1 MNTSLKNHMDALS
14 KIFADIHL
22 NHTEY
27 IYLKTQGE
35 WSFICQDQS
44 ALIVHIVLV
53 GSVFI
58 QIDAQNSLTA
68 HAGEIVVISS
78 GKAHTGADNAITK
91 LVDAVDISKL
101 FDGHKEEAIEFGTQS
116 SEKNLILTVRC
127 QIDTI
132 MARPFIQALPP
143 IIHLQHGDTNAP
155 EWLQIGLHFLALE
168 TQNIQA
174 GRDIIIDHLVN
185 ILLIKCIRDHIQQI
199 STQHGW
205 LSALNHP
212 ELSNSLAAIHNHP
225 EDAWTVESLAE
236 QCCMSR
242 SKFAS
247 LFHEVIGESPLAY
260 LQQHRM
266 RLASQYL
273 RKSNHSI
280 QQIANKVGYSSETA
294 FSQAFKRTFE
304 HSPKQYRQQF
314 VEEEN

>member
-1 MNTSLKNHMDALS
+1 MDALS

-35 WSFICQDQS
+35 WSFICQDQT

-68 HAGEIVVISS
+68 HAGEIVVIPS

-101 FDGHKEEAIEFGTQS
+101 FDGHQEEAIEFGTHS

-143 IIHLQHGDTNAP
+143 MIHLQHGDTNAP

-199 STQHGW
+199 SSQHGW

-212 ELSNSLAAIHNHP
+212 ELSNSLAAIHNRP

-273 RKSNHSI
+273 RKSNYSV

-304 HSPKQYRQQF
+304 HSPKQYRQLF
-314 VEEEN
+314 VEEENQA

>member
-1 MNTSLKNHMDALS
+1 MDALS

-35 WSFICQDQS
+35 WSFFCQDQA

-53 GSVFI
+53 GSMYI
-58 QIDAQNSLTA
+58 QIDTQNSLTA
-68 HAGEIVVISS
+68 HAGEIVVIPS
-78 GKAHTGADNAITK
+78 GKAHIAADNSITK
-91 LVDAVDISKL
+91 LIDAVDISK
-101 FDGHKEEAIEFGTQS
+101 FFEGHKEDAIEFGTDS
-116 SEKNLILTVRC
+116 SEKNLILTIRC

-132 MARPFIQALPP
+132 MARPFVQALPSL
-143 IIHLQHGDTNAP
+143 IHIQHGDNAAL
-155 EWLQIGLHFLALE
+155 EWLQVGLHFLALE

-199 STQHGW
+199 SSQHGW
-205 LSALNHP
+205 LSALTHP

-225 EDAWTVESLAE
+225 EDAWTVELLAE

-247 LFHEVIGESPLAY
+247 LFHEVIGDSPLAY
-260 LQQHRM
+260 LQQYRM

-273 RKSNHSI
+273 RKSNYSI

-304 HSPKQYRQQF
+304 LPPKQYRQKF
-314 VEEEN
+314 VAE